1 MPPPAATRGRGRQRL
16 AALLAAALL
25 GPAARTTPLG
35 RRSPR
40 GATFAASVA
49 APPRASELLTALGRE
64 LWLTAEDL
72 LDASVALGDGDR
84 EDGGRYSRES
94 PLALSQG
101 ATALRN
107 AANGILDEDLD
118 TAWGE
123 LEVAAGTCE
132 LYLPGFA
139 CQGLVDLFSYEE
151 PGCQAG
157 WQDASGSLQLLCGAL
172 AASARRA
179 KAAKLGRAADQLTSA
194 SERLR
199 RAAGLFQPGGFYM
212 PPDPR
217 VYDFEDWDWDVAQEP
232 KEDDALIAGLAPGSY
247 AAGLAAK
254 VREALD
260 GVDTEEARRSVLR
273 KLVRVTHPDQ
283 NPGHEK
289 EVVPVLRYVQR
300 LRARGGEEP
309 ATEPARRG
317 ADEPT
322 KNQPSWM
329 R

>member
-1 MPPPAATRGRGRQRL
+1 MPTCGLKTEHRGRQRFV
-16 AALLAAALL
+16 ALLAAALL
-25 GPAARTTPLG
+25 GPAVRPVPLG
-35 RRSPR
+35 PAR
-40 GATFAASVA
+40 GATTFAASVA

-64 LWLTAEDL
+64 LWLTADDL
-72 LDASVALGDGDR
+72 LDASVALTDVV
-84 EDGGRYSRES
+84 DGGREAKER

-123 LEVAAGTCE
+123 LEVAACACE

-151 PGCQAG
+151 PCCQAG
-157 WQDASGSLQLLCGAL
+157 WRDASRSLQLLCGSL

-179 KAAKLGRAADQLTSA
+179 KAAKLDMAAEQLTSA

-199 RAAGLFQPGGFYM
+199 RTAGLFEPGGFYM

-217 VYDFEDWDWDVAQEP
+217 AYDFGAWDWDVAREP
-232 KEDDALIAGLAPGSY
+232 KEDDALLAGLAPGSY

-254 VREALD
+254 VREELD

-289 EVVPVLRYVQR
+289 EVVPILRYVQR
-300 LRARGGEEP
+300 LRARGDGEE
-309 ATEPARRG
+309 EPARRG
-317 ADEPT
+317 AEPT
-322 KNQPSWM
+322 GGDRPSWM